1 MPKSLLEAREKR
13 AERTRMTVHKR
24 LLNPPVR
31 DRGDFMDSML
41 RNRGEKDG
49 LNDHELEANSNIL
62 IIARSE
68 TTATLL
74 SGVTYWLLRTP
85 EALRKATREVGST
98 MKTEA
103 DITFNYVA
111 SQLPYMLACLDEAL
125 RLYPPIPLG
134 LPRIALAPTYI
145 SGYEIA
151 PGVNPPN
158 TK

>member
-1 MPKSLLEAREKR
+1 M
-13 AERTRMTVHKR
+13 
-24 LLNPPVR
+24 
-31 DRGDFMDSML
+31 
-41 RNRGEKDG
+41 
-49 LNDHELEANSNIL
+49 
-62 IIARSE
+62 
-68 TTATLL
+68 
-74 SGVTYWLLRTP
+74 TYWLLRTP

-125 RLYPPIPLG
+125 RSYPPIPLG
-134 LPRIALAPTYI
+134 LPRIALAPTYF